1 MLDLG
6 FLRLGVKVESKGA
19 ERDIKNFQETI
30 EDVGPQASKM
40 GETVKNGF
48 KKVEQGAKTLA
59 DKVSGLSGK
68 LKAMAAAAVVAVE
81 ATEDFRDGMSKL
93 KTTADSVGVSVD
105 HAKSAFDAFYN
116 VVGDN
121 DSAFEATNNLLN
133 MKLQGEGLAH
143 AVDLIS
149 GAVIRFP
156 DTLNIESLADSLQET
171 VATGE
176 ATGQFAE
183 LLGRLGMDTEQF
195 AESLAMY
202 ADESD
207 RLDIAL
213 SALSVNG
220 LADVTDAWKKENE
233 AIMQSREAKRKM
245 QESLSALSEDL
256 IPVITKV
263 SELARAC
270 IDWFTGMSKEGQTAA
285 LVLGGIVI
293 AIGPVSKAISGLST
307 VLQVVN
313 GWLSGTGISAG
324 GLGMVLGGLAIAI
337 YQIASAWD
345 GMTGWQKVVSIFGTI
360 SAAALGAALAFGV
373 FHSAVSKGLAI
384 AGIIAGIALVTAAVT
399 SAQKKVES
407 MARSTSGFGNGAG
420 GFGGGPSSS
429 SAPPSYSSNLSA
441 LFNPDA
447 SAVGTAYGYE
457 TETYTKGPT
466 TYTSERYVGDQAAT
480 NVNINFTGSLAQVA
494 RVLGPEITVESN
506 RAGSSARR

>member
-263 SELARAC
+263 SELARRALTG
-270 IDWFTGMSKEGQTAA
+270 FTGMIKGMADGC
-285 LVLGGIVI
+285 LG
-293 AIGPVSKAISGLST
+293 
-307 VLQVVN
+307 
-313 GWLSGTGISAG
+313 
-324 GLGMVLGGLAIAI
+324 
-337 YQIASAWD
+337 
-345 GMTGWQKVVSIFGTI
+345 F
-360 SAAALGAALAFGV
+360 
-373 FHSAVSKGLAI
+373 
-384 AGIIAGIALVTAAVT
+384 
-399 SAQKKVES
+399 
-407 MARSTSGFGNGAG
+407 
-420 GFGGGPSSS
+420 
-429 SAPPSYSSNLSA
+429 
-441 LFNPDA
+441 
-447 SAVGTAYGYE
+447 
-457 TETYTKGPT
+457 
-466 TYTSERYVGDQAAT
+466 
-480 NVNINFTGSLAQVA
+480 
-494 RVLGPEITVESN
+494 
-506 RAGSSARR
+506 RRN